1 MKIKILTAAV
11 IAAMLTLTACGDAD
25 TKTSTESKADTTT
38 TAATEPV
45 TEPALTEEITT
56 QDTTAP
62 VTEETT
68 TSVTTLPPV
77 TEATTTT
84 TTEPEPVVPTELS
97 DKYADLDN
105 RSFKYNGKIMTLGV
119 STLQDFVDAGAELK
133 KVSGSSDS
141 EMNFDKEY
149 SHKFRGQFP
158 YGCLEYHLD
167 DFGTHVK
174 LYFVIPDGS
183 PRKIRDCVLAK
194 ISVRSNDSLS
204 TGSLEGFSEKLEF
217 AFDGSLT
224 YDALVA
230 NSGEPTYEDAGYHY
244 AVVSEKTPKYDSGY
258 RFSFNSNNE
267 FTNFDITWI
276 P

>member
-1 MKIKILTAAV
+1 MKTKILTAAV

-25 TKTSTESKADTTT
+25 TKTTSESKADTTT
-38 TAATEPV
+38 TAA

-105 RSFKYNGKIMTLGV
+105 RSFKYNGKIMTLGA
-119 STLQDFVDAGAELK
+119 STLQDFVDAGAELDEWLSISHAGK
-133 KVSGSSDS
+133 
-141 EMNFDKEY
+141 NFEVQFDDHF
-149 SHKFRGQFP
+149 SGQFP
-158 YGCLEYHLD
+158 YGCAIYYLD
-167 DFGTHVK
+167 EMVSPGVD
-174 LYFVIPDGS
+174 LYFITPHDS
-183 PRKIRDCVLAK
+183 PCKLKECILAK
-194 ISVRSNDSLS
+194 ISVDVDRILTPGPDNNV
-204 TGSLEGFSEKLEF
+204 SENLEF
-217 AFDGSLT
+217 AFDRSLT
-224 YDALVA
+224 YDSLVA
-230 NSGEPTYEDAGYHY
+230 NSGEPNYEDAGYHY
-244 AVVSEKTPKYDSGY
+244 IIVSEKTPKYDSGY
-258 RFSFNSNNE
+258 RFSFDSDGLSRLE
-267 FTNFDITWI
+267 MTWI

>member
-1 MKIKILTAAV
+1 MKTKILTAAV

-25 TKTSTESKADTTT
+25 TKTSIESKADTTT
-38 TAATEPV
+38 TAA

-97 DKYADLDN
+97 TKYADLDN
-105 RSFKYNGKIMTLGV
+105 RSFKYNGKLFTVGV
-119 STLQDFVDAGAELK
+119 STMQDLIDAGATIEK
-133 KVSGSSDS
+133 GSSSDDS

-149 SHKFRGQFP
+149 KHKFRGQFP
-158 YGCLEYHLD
+158 YGCLEYRLD
-167 DFGTHVK
+167 GFGSHVE
-174 LYFVIPDGS
+174 LYFINPDES
-183 PRKIRDCVLAK
+183 PRKVRDCVLAK
-194 ISVRSNDSLS
+194 ISVRLDNVLT
-204 TGSLEGFSEKLEF
+204 TGSLDGFSEKMEF
-217 AFDGSLT
+217 AFDTSLT
-224 YDALVA
+224 YDELVA
-230 NSGEPTYEDAGYHY
+230 NSGEPTYEDHGYHY
-244 AVVSEKTPKYDSGY
+244 AVVSEKTPNHDSGY
-258 RFSFNSNNE
+258 VFGFDSNNV
-267 FTNFDITWI
+267 FDGFEITWI